1 MQTPESGMNG
11 KEDVREYFDR
21 STNWQGEVYDT
32 GADPHAAGVRRR
44 IDYVFG
50 MLRGLPGFGPGIGL
64 DVGCG
69 PGAYLAELS
78 RLGWRCYGIDISTE
92 MLKAC
97 ERRLGLKPGV
107 NLLTGDAE
115 NIPFGPG
122 AVDLLLSIG
131 VIQYLHSPAKALSEM
146 ARVLRPDGLAVVCFQ
161 NLFSLSNL
169 DWAAR
174 RQLALFFKGGDRAR
188 RRPGDRLLSMA
199 SPYFEHHPIVPHRYM
214 LYNPWA
220 FESLMELAG
229 FTLEASM
236 TYGYEFRLLRKLSL
250 LPVGALNR
258 VELTLERGF
267 RRTTMPY
274 LRYSGEFYI
283 GVFRKRS
290 PAAVPRRMPVM
301 MEAALCAG
309 V

>member
-1 MQTPESGMNG
+1 MDG
-11 KEDVREYFDR
+11 KESIREYFDR

-50 MLRGLPGFGPGIGL
+50 MLCGIPGFGPGIAL

-78 RLGWRCYGIDISTE
+78 RLGWRCFGIDISTE

-97 ERRLGLKPGV
+97 ERRLGMKPGV

-115 NIPFGPG
+115 NIPFGPD

-174 RQLALFFKGGDRAR
+174 RQLALLFKGGDNPR

-199 SPYFEHHPIVPHRYM
+199 SPYFEHHPIVPHRYV
-214 LYNPWA
+214 LFNPWA

-236 TYGYEFRLLRKLSL
+236 TYGYEFRLLRKVNLVPGRALSRIET
-250 LPVGALNR
+250 A
-258 VELTLERGF
+258 LERIF
-267 RRTTMPY
+267 RKTTITY
-274 LRYSGEFYI
+274 FRYSGEFYI
-283 GVFRKRS
+283 GVYRKR
-290 PAAVPRRMPVM
+290 PAAAVPGRTPVRMG
-301 MEAALCAG
+301 AAICAA